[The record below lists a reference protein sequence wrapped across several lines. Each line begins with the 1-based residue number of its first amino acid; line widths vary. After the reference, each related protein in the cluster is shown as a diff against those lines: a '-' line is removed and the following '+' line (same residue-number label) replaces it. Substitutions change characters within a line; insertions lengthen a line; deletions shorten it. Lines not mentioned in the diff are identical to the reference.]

1 MISPCILVV
10 ASEPAIVHSL
20 NAMLADCS
28 YRAEESQ
35 IGAEAIARVQR
46 NPIPDLVFFELGS
59 GDGGGLQTL
68 RQLRSSHPDL
78 TVVVLSAKGDT
89 RQVVD
94 AIRLG
99 AHDYL
104 NVPLQETELQRV
116 LARHLADQGSEGVT
130 GPADR
135 IEEFEEGQFF
145 LAASP
150 VMRKVRVQ
158 AELLANIDVPV
169 LILGESGTG
178 KEVTARLIHELS
190 PRSKGKFLKVNCA
203 ALPGELLE
211 RELFG
216 YECGAFIGATQ
227 TKAGKFELC
236 QKGTI
241 LLDEVGEMS
250 ANLQARLLHV
260 LRDKQFFRLGG
271 ENMIEVDVRILAA
284 TNIKVEEAVQER
296 RFREDLYY
304 SLSAFTIT
312 LPPLRERQEEIPML
326 LRHVMGR
333 MAAQYSRPAARF
345 SPTLIEACQR
355 YPWPGNLRELENFVK
370 RFLVMGDEA
379 MAAAELKAIG
389 RQNHVVLDVPSAPV
403 PPLAATTPSQV
414 PTTQW
419 KSVLHTLKAET
430 EVNAISRALEETRW
444 NRKEA
449 AQLLRISYRCLLYK
463 IQQYE
468 LAPPTA
474 YASAFVKGERWKGNG

>member
-1 MISPCILVV
+1 
-10 ASEPAIVHSL
+10 
-20 NAMLADCS
+20 
-28 YRAEESQ
+28 
-35 IGAEAIARVQR
+35 
-46 NPIPDLVFFELGS
+46 
-59 GDGGGLQTL
+59 
-68 RQLRSSHPDL
+68 
-78 TVVVLSAKGDT
+78 VLSAKGDT
-89 RQVVD
+89 RLLAD

-116 LARHLADQGSEGVT
+116 LVRHLGDEVSEGVA

-145 LAASP
+145 VAASP

-178 KEVTARLIHELS
+178 KEVTAHLIHELS
-190 PRSKGKFLKVNCA
+190 PRSKRKFLKVNCA

-216 YECGAFIGATQ
+216 YERGAFTGATQ

-260 LRDKQFFRLGG
+260 LRDKQLFRLGG
-271 ENMIEVDVRILAA
+271 DNMIEVDVRILAA
-284 TNIKVEEAVQER
+284 TNIKVEEAIQER

-304 SLSAFTIT
+304 RLSAFTIT

-326 LRHVMGR
+326 LRYFISR
-333 MAAQYSRPAARF
+333 MATEYSRPAARF
-345 SPTLIEACQR
+345 SPTLIKACQR

-370 RFLVMGDEA
+370 RFLVMSDEA
-379 MAAAELKAIG
+379 TAMADLKAIG
-389 RQNHVVLDVPSAPV
+389 RENHVVLDITSGPV
-403 PPLAATTPSQV
+403 PPLADTTISQA

-430 EVNAISRALEETRW
+430 EVNAISRALEESRW

-449 AQLLRISYRCLLYK
+449 AQLLRISYRGLLYK

-468 LAPPTA
+468 LTPPTA
-474 YASAFVKGERWKGNG
+474 SASAFMKGERWKGNSKNRQADE

>member
-10 ASEPAIVHSL
+10 ASQPAIVYSL
-20 NAMLADCS
+20 NAMLADSS
-28 YRAEESQ
+28 YRAEESP
-35 IGAEAIARVQR
+35 IGAEATARVQR
-46 NPIPDLVFFELGS
+46 NPIPDLVFLELGS

-68 RQLRSSHPDL
+68 QELRSSHPDL
-78 TVVVLSAKGDT
+78 KVVVLSAKGDT
-89 RQVVD
+89 RLVAD

-104 NVPLQETELQRV
+104 NVPLQESELQRV
-116 LARHLADQGSEGVT
+116 LVRHLGDEVSEGVA

-135 IEEFEEGQFF
+135 AEEFEEGQFF
-145 LAASP
+145 VAASP

-178 KEVTARLIHELS
+178 KEVTAHLIHELS
-190 PRSKGKFLKVNCA
+190 PRSKRKFLKVNCA

-216 YECGAFIGATQ
+216 YERGAFTGATQ
-227 TKAGKFELC
+227 AKVGTFELC

-241 LLDEVGEMS
+241 LLDEIGEMS

-271 ENMIEVDVRILAA
+271 DTMIEVDVRILAA
-284 TNIKVEEAVQER
+284 TNIKVEEAIQER

-304 SLSAFTIT
+304 RLSAFTIT

-326 LRHVMGR
+326 LRYFISR
-333 MAAQYSRPAARF
+333 MATQHSRPAVRF
-345 SPTLIEACQR
+345 SPTLIKACQR

-370 RFLVMGDEA
+370 RFLVIGDEA
-379 MAAAELKAIG
+379 MALADLKAIG
-389 RQNHVVLDVPSAPV
+389 RENHVVLDIPSGPV
-403 PPLAATTPSQV
+403 PPLGATTMSQA

-449 AQLLRISYRCLLYK
+449 AQLLRISYRGLLYK

-468 LAPPTA
+468 LTPPTA
-474 YASAFVKGERWKGNG
+474 YSSTFIKGERWKGNA